1 MVRRFLNRAF
11 GSSMRQ
17 LAEALRAS
25 ELAALKAEIA
35 GVIWLWV
42 KIQDPKEPL
51 QDEAMHQKKQQ
62 TTDTMEYLE
71 DLSFSCFVSFYYY
84 LCNMFLE
91 EICSH
96 KFIGEKNFANK
107 RYRNGSLDL
116 EQKSW
121 KQMLSIE
128 NPNLE

>member
-116 EQKSW
+116 EQKS
-121 KQMLSIE
+121 
-128 NPNLE
+128 